1 VLPLSVAVE
10 AAVLVT
16 TLLMREMPAVMS
28 NTVALLIE
36 AAKPAAEPPLG
47 VAQVPSPRQYVDA
60 DADVPPL
67 RLATGRLP
75 VTPVDSGN
83 QVALASVMV
92 GPVANTAAPVPVSS
106 VSADRKLAEDGVDS
120 HVSMP
125 AAVDKPL
132 IVVPLDR

>member
-1 VLPLSVAVE
+1 
-10 AAVLVT
+10 
-16 TLLMREMPAVMS
+16 
-28 NTVALLIE
+28 
-36 AAKPAAEPPLG
+36 
-47 VAQVPSPRQYVDA
+47 VPSPRQYVDA

-83 QVALASVMV
+83 PVALASVMV

-120 HVSMP
+120 HASMP